1 MQCGACRFDN
11 RHGRAYCADCGAV
24 LQVSCSACGFTNQAT
39 EKFCGG
45 CGANIGTAPAP
56 VQGAEPDRRP
66 LTVLFCDLVNSTMLS
81 TVLDSE
87 DLREL
92 IRDYRESAA
101 TAIEEFGGFPSS
113 FVGDG
118 IMVLFGFPTAQED
131 AAERAARA
139 GLGIVKAVQQLNEHL
154 GSSAAGALAV
164 RIGIATGL
172 VVVGDL
178 IGRATAEEDAVI
190 GETPNLAARLQAIA
204 GPNEVIVTSS
214 TKRLLSELFDCEDL
228 GPQTLKGFPEPV
240 RAWRVICPRGTASR
254 FEITHAGGLLPLVGR
269 EEELQ
274 ILQRRWRR
282 AVQGDGQVVLVSG
295 DAGIGKSRLV
305 QELKMEAAKGGYGV
319 VSIRRSP
326 FYRNTH
332 RLSHRQPDPR
342 FGTERGR
349 SLAPIHTYFRRR
361 GGVNGPEGGGNPTL
375 TG

>member
-204 GPNEVIVTSS
+204 GPNEVIVSL
-214 TKRLLSELFDCEDL
+214 KHQAPAIGIVRLRRPRSADAERLS
-228 GPQTLKGFPEPV
+228 
-240 RAWRVICPRGTASR
+240 RARAGVICPRGTASR

-282 AVQGDGQVVLVSG
+282 AVQGDGQVELVSG